1 MTEEDVVLILHVL
14 RIEMAAEIR
23 EIIALSHSSHVD
35 QSDLVHLLT
44 VLDLLRELLLSQTI
58 QSL

>member
-1 MTEEDVVLILHVL
+1 MTEEDVVQILHVL
-14 RIEMAAEIR
+14 RIEMAVEIR

-35 QSDLVHLLT
+35 QSDLVHLLM
-44 VLDLLRELLLSQTI
+44 VFVHPREHLLSLTI